1 MIRDDFLHAFVDALQ
16 PVFLVGAAVTL
27 VAFGLAWLLKE
38 VPLRTTTQAPSDTRD
53 GSGHQALTRIRNR
66 PAARGRTSMR
76 SASSRSAGAECR
88 PPTRRTMIGAEK
100 RHVAPAANTVRPC
113 LPPVPAGV

>member
-1 MIRDDFLHAFVDALQ
+1 
-16 PVFLVGAAVTL
+16 
-27 VAFGLAWLLKE
+27 
-38 VPLRTTTQAPSDTRD
+38 
-53 GSGHQALTRIRNR
+53 
-66 PAARGRTSMR
+66 MR